1 MSAVYYLVLVVLI
14 ALAVTFIIQFAEK
27 RGYRDRA
34 IDNTEGLLQEML
46 KCDFCLSFWTSLILS
61 LLVISV
67 LGNWWILFAPVF
79 TTPITRFLLN

>member
-1 MSAVYYLVLVVLI
+1 MSTVYYLVLVVLI

-34 IDNTEGLLQEML
+34 IDNTKGLLQEML
-46 KCDFCLSFWTSLILS
+46 KCDFCLGFWTSLILS
-61 LLVISV
+61 VIVLAV

-79 TTPITRFLLN
+79 TTPIIRFLLN

>member
-1 MSAVYYLVLVVLI
+1 MSTVYYLVLVVLI

-27 RGYRDRA
+27 RGYRDHA

-46 KCDFCLSFWTSLILS
+46 KCDFCLGFWTSLILS
-61 LLVISV
+61 IIVLAV

-79 TTPITRFLLN
+79 TTPIIRFLLN

>member
-1 MSAVYYLVLVVLI
+1 MSTVYYLVLVVLI

-34 IDNTEGLLQEML
+34 IDNTKGLLQEML
-46 KCDFCLSFWTSLILS
+46 KCDFCLGFWTSLLLS
-61 LLVISV
+61 IIVLAV

-79 TTPITRFLLN
+79 TTPIIRFLLN

>member
-34 IDNTEGLLQEML
+34 IDNTEGFLQEML
-46 KCDFCLSFWTSLILS
+46 KCDFCLGFWTSLILS

-79 TTPITRFLLN
+79 TAPIIRFLLN

>member
-1 MSAVYYLVLVVLI
+1 MSTVYYLVLVALI

-46 KCDFCLSFWTSLILS
+46 KCDFCLGFWTSLILS
-61 LLVISV
+61 IFVLAV

-79 TTPITRFLLN
+79 TTPIIRFLLN

>member
-34 IDNTEGLLQEML
+34 IDNTKGLLQEML
-46 KCDFCLSFWTSLILS
+46 KCDFCLGFWTSLILS
-61 LLVISV
+61 IIVFVV

-79 TTPITRFLLN
+79 TTPIIRFLLN

>member
-34 IDNTEGLLQEML
+34 IDGTDGLLQEML
-46 KCDFCLSFWTSLILS
+46 KCDFCLGFWTSLILS

-67 LGNWWILFAPVF
+67 LGNWWLLFAPVF
-79 TTPITRFLLN
+79 TTPIIRFLLN

>member
-1 MSAVYYLVLVVLI
+1 MSTVYYLVLVVLI

-34 IDNTEGLLQEML
+34 IDNTKGLLQEML
-46 KCDFCLSFWTSLILS
+46 KCDFCLGFWTSLILS
-61 LLVISV
+61 IIVLAV

-79 TTPITRFLLN
+79 TTPIIRFLLN

>member
-1 MSAVYYLVLVVLI
+1 MSTVYYLVLVVLI

-34 IDNTEGLLQEML
+34 IDNTRGLLQEML
-46 KCDFCLSFWTSLILS
+46 KCDFCLGFWTSLILS
-61 LLVISV
+61 IIVLAV

-79 TTPITRFLLN
+79 TTPIIRFLLN

>member
-27 RGYRDRA
+27 RGYRDSA
-34 IDNTEGLLQEML
+34 INNTDGLLQEML
-46 KCDFCLSFWTSLILS
+46 KCDFCLGFWTSLILS

-79 TTPITRFLLN
+79 TTPIIRFLLN